1 MREKKVHVNA
11 HLTMNTLSLATEIQW
26 GGGSFLLCLC

>member
-11 HLTMNTLSLATEIQW
+11 HLTLNTISLATEIRW
-26 GGGSFLLCLC
+26 RGGRFPLCLC